1 VGPTDEANVEAL
13 HKSVVG
19 ELQFNVRWVAM
30 CYDMVNMAID
40 TGLYGDELEQ
50 HALDRIEEISAG
62 NLLPEHW
69 RLVEAHRKYPPPQ

>member
-1 VGPTDEANVEAL
+1 MGLTDEANVEAL
-13 HKSVVG
+13 HKSAVG
-19 ELQFNVRWVAM
+19 ELQFEVRRVAM
-30 CYDMVNMAID
+30 FYDMVNMAID
-40 TGLYGDELEQ
+40 MGLYDDELVQ